1 MMTVKIIVTGKVQ
14 GVWFRKNT
22 KSAADRFN
30 ITGSVENKPDGTVHI
45 IATGEKEAIS
55 QFIAW
60 CEHGD
65 PPAEVMAVSVSEV
78 DGKDFDRFEI
88 LRS

>member
-1 MMTVKIIVTGKVQ
+1 MTVEIVVTGKVQ

-30 ITGSVENKPDGTVHI
+30 ISGSVENKPDGTVHI
-45 IATGEKEAIS
+45 IATGEKEALS
-55 QFIAW
+55 QFIEW

-65 PPAEVMAVSVSEV
+65 SPAQVTAVSVSELAR
-78 DGKDFDRFEI
+78 KDFDRFEI